1 VPEQRELNAEPVLHA
16 RARLGEGPAWDAA
29 AGVLWWVDIL
39 DRRVHRFNPAT
50 GRDREI
56 VVGDAVGFAV
66 PGGDASLV
74 AGLRREVVRLDPW
87 TGVTQR
93 IAALPEDDAGDR
105 LNDGKCDPRGRLWF
119 GTLSKEEGRA
129 ALYRLDAGGEV
140 QRMETGLTISNGLGW
155 SPDGG
160 TFYLT
165 DSPKKLIYVY
175 DFDAEAGT
183 IADRRVFADLS
194 RGDAFPDG
202 LAVDA
207 EGGVWSAQFAGG
219 CVLRFAADG
228 RETHRV
234 RLPVPNPTSCA
245 FGGADLR
252 DLYVTTASAGLS
264 EEQLDAAPESGTLF
278 RLRAP
283 IAGLPVSPMGTVG
296 DGWWSS

>member
-1 VPEQRELNAEPVLHA
+1 MTTREVLIPEPVLHA

-29 AGVLWWVDIL
+29 AGMLWWVDIL
-39 DRRVHRFNPAT
+39 DHRVHRYDPAT
-50 GRDREI
+50 GRDDEFD
-56 VVGDAVGFAV
+56 VGDAVGFAV
-66 PGGDASLV
+66 PAPDASLV
-74 AGLRREVVRLDPW
+74 IGLRRGVAGLDPR
-87 TGVTQR
+87 TGE
-93 IAALPEDDAGDR
+93 IHPLASLPKDDASER

-129 ALYRLDAGGEV
+129 ALYRLDADGALR
-140 QRMETGLTISNGLGW
+140 RMETGLTISNGLGW

-165 DSPKKLIYVY
+165 DTPRKRIYAY
-175 DFDAEAGT
+175 GFDAAEGAIAG
-183 IADRRVFADLS
+183 RRVFAGLS

-219 CVLRFAADG
+219 CVVRFAPDG

-245 FGGADLR
+245 FGGPELR

-278 RLRAP
+278 RLRSP
-283 IAGLPVSPMGTVG
+283 IPGLPVPPTGG
-296 DGWWSS
+296 RNGRP